1 MRVASRQLL
10 PAVLVVALAATSM
23 SGVGHA
29 ADVRAD
35 VTTGPQPC
43 ATNGGNVSSG
53 GPDIQAAGSGRFGT
67 GTVLGALPSSVSAPV
82 GAAVQGQVRMVSANL
97 PNRTSG
103 AGFAWS
109 MRRIVSASPDFITL
123 NEVSGRSDGA
133 LAASARG
140 YDVYRDPVVD
150 MTAGGRPQSM
160 ENAVL
165 WSSARWHLLDG
176 GRVKTVDDDAGF
188 YFGRPYLWDRYAT
201 WTVLQ
206 RTDGAVVS
214 VISTHMPINPVKN
227 PAQHGRPA
235 SSRVAKYDNGMQV
248 ILGLAHELSAYGPVL
263 IGGDMNSHAGGG
275 AWTAASIMQSV
286 GYGYTS
292 DGILMFDFFPPG
304 VSVAAHGRFPVAS
317 DHPALWSTFDMNGV
331 AGTGA
336 AASPSSQ
343 PPAAPAKLPS
353 GAALT
358 TRVLSTA
365 ATLIDR
371 GRAAR
376 LSAEAWVDAVAAAL
390 VDGGHRRIS
399 ERAADRFYR
408 SLRRQPWRMMTV
420 PEADGA
426 VTGAP
431 FPEVYAAREADARFL
446 ISYLRSGGASCGSD
460 PLGTCPPA
468 LDFLTEGPILA
479 AAQMVVRCVHD
490 EFPMLKRVV
499 VSRSGSYCAAGR
511 EVSGLDL
518 PLPRNARGLGARV
531 AQYLR
536 VHAAELDVAFLV
548 HDAQTWAAD
557 QPEAGWRPYAA
568 TDGSRT
574 PAALV
579 RDRVF
584 VAVNGGSC

>member
-1 MRVASRQLL
+1 MRGASRQLL
-10 PAVLVVALAATSM
+10 PAVLVVALAAATV

-29 ADVRAD
+29 ADLRVGVRAG
-35 VTTGPQPC
+35 VTTAPQPC
-43 ATNGGNVSSG
+43 ATGDTG

-67 GTVLGALPSSVSAPV
+67 GTVLGALPSDVAAPV
-82 GAAVQGQVRMVSANL
+82 GPAVQGQVRLVSANL

-109 MRRIVSASPDFITL
+109 MRRIVGASPDFITL
-123 NEVSGRSDGA
+123 NEVSGRSDAA
-133 LAASARG
+133 LATSARG

-150 MTAGGRPQSM
+150 VTAGGRPQSM

-165 WSSARWHLLDG
+165 WNASRWHLLDG

-201 WTVLQ
+201 WVVLQ
-206 RTDGAVVS
+206 RGDGAVVS
-214 VISTHMPINPVKN
+214 VISAHMPINPVKN
-227 PAQHGRPA
+227 PQQHGRPRV
-235 SSRVAKYDNGMQV
+235 SRVAKYDNGMRV
-248 ILGLAHELSAYGPVL
+248 ILGLAHELQAYGPVL

-275 AWTAASIMQSV
+275 AWTAASIMHSA
-286 GYGYTS
+286 GFGYTS

-331 AGTGA
+331 GGTGA
-336 AASPSSQ
+336 ATSPSSS
-343 PPAAPAKLPS
+343 PRSAPAKLPS

-358 TRVLSTA
+358 TRTLSTA

-376 LSAEAWVDAVAAAL
+376 LPAQAWVDAVAAAL
-390 VDGGHRRIS
+390 ADGGHRRIS
-399 ERAADRFYR
+399 EHAADGFYR
-408 SLRRQPWRMMTV
+408 RLRHQPWRMMTV

-431 FPEVYAAREADARFL
+431 FPEVYAAREADARYL
-446 ISYLRSGGASCGSD
+446 ITFLRSGGASCDSD

-468 LDFLTEGPILA
+468 LDFPTEGPILA

-490 EFPMLKRVV
+490 AFPSLKRVV
-499 VSRSGSYCAAGR
+499 VSRSGYYCAAGR
-511 EVSGLDL
+511 VVSGLDL
-518 PLPRNARGLGARV
+518 PLPARARGLGARV

-536 VHAAELDVAFLV
+536 IHATELDVAFVV

-574 PAALV
+574 AAGLV

>member
-1 MRVASRQLL
+1 MRGASRQLL
-10 PAVLVVALAATSM
+10 PAVVVVALAATSV
-23 SGVGHA
+23 SGVGRA

-35 VTTGPQPC
+35 VSTAAQPC
-43 ATNGGNVSSG
+43 AAQNAVDTQ
-53 GPDIQAAGSGRFGT
+53 IQPAGSGRFDT
-67 GTVLGALPSSVSAPV
+67 GTVLGALPSVVSAPV
-82 GAAVQGQVRMVSANL
+82 GPAVKGQVRLVSANL

-109 MRRIVSASPDFITL
+109 MRRIVGASPDFITL
-123 NEVSGRSDGA
+123 NEVSGRSDAA
-133 LAASARG
+133 LTASARG

-150 MTAGGRPQSM
+150 MSAGGRPQSM

-165 WSSARWHLLDG
+165 WNASRWHLLDG

-201 WTVLQ
+201 WVVLQ
-206 RTDGAVVS
+206 RSDGAVMS
-214 VISTHMPINPVKN
+214 VISAHMPINPVKN
-227 PAQHGRPA
+227 PQQHGRPQV
-235 SSRVAKYDNGMQV
+235 SRVAKYDNGMRV
-248 ILGLAHELSAYGPVL
+248 LLGLAHDLQAYGPVL

-275 AWTAASIMQSV
+275 PWTAASIMRSA
-286 GYGYTS
+286 GFGYTT

-304 VSVAAHGRFPVAS
+304 VSVAAYGRFPVVS

-331 AGTGA
+331 GGTGA
-336 AASPSSQ
+336 DVKPSSG
-343 PPAAPAKLPS
+343 AAPAPARLPS

-358 TRVLSTA
+358 TPVLSTA
-365 ATLIDR
+365 ATLIAR

-376 LSAEAWVDAVAAAL
+376 LPAQAWVDAVAAAL
-390 VDGGHRRIS
+390 VDGGPRRIS
-399 ERAADRFYR
+399 ERTADGFYR
-408 SLRRQPWRMMTV
+408 RLRRQPWQMMTV

-426 VTGAP
+426 VTGSP
-431 FPEVYAAREADARFL
+431 FPEAYAAREADARYL
-446 ISYLRSGGASCGSD
+446 VTYLRSGGASCDTD

-468 LDFLTEGPILA
+468 LDFPTEGPALA
-479 AAQMVVRCVHD
+479 AAQMVVRCVHQA
-490 EFPMLKRVV
+490 FPTLQRVV
-499 VSRSGSYCAAGR
+499 VSGSGSYCAAGR

-518 PLPRNARGLGARV
+518 PLPRGARGLGARI

-536 VHAAELDVAFLV
+536 IHAAELDVAFVV
-548 HDAQTWAAD
+548 HDGQTWAAD

-574 PAALV
+574 AAALV